1 MNNSKRKRVPRTGR
15 VVVFSISAA
24 SVAIAWAV
32 LTHEY
37 PDARLF
43 VATPAST
50 LAYVAAN
57 ANELVAG
64 TLTTL
69 AEAVAGLLLALITS
83 FFTFAL
89 VTRFPTTSNI
99 VIPLTVVSQVIPM
112 ITLAP
117 LFVITLG
124 PGAASKIV
132 MAALISF
139 FPVTIALTR
148 SYYNTPAAIR
158 DFIHLYRPSWR
169 YQFVRL
175 HIPLAV
181 PMLMAAFRIAA
192 TLALVGAL
200 VAEMAG
206 AHIGLGK
213 NLFLATRRLEPE
225 LLMASTGLV
234 CLLGAGLY
242 GTVLVVEQLLRKRH
256 YTEPA

>member
-1 MNNSKRKRVPRTGR
+1 M
-15 VVVFSISAA
+15 VFSMSAA
-24 SVAIAWAV
+24 IVTVAWIV
-32 LTHEY
+32 LTHGY
-37 PDARLF
+37 PDAKLF

-50 LAYVAAN
+50 LTYAAAN
-57 ANELVAG
+57 ANELAVS

-69 AEAVAGLLLALITS
+69 LEAVAGLLLALITS

-89 VTRFPTTSNI
+89 VTKFPVTSTI
-99 VIPLTVVSQVIPM
+99 VVPLTVVSQVIPM

-124 PGAASKIV
+124 PGVASKIV

-139 FPVTIALTR
+139 FPVVIALTR
-148 SYYNTPAAIR
+148 SYHSTPAAIR

-169 YQFVRL
+169 YQYARL

-181 PMLMAAFRIAA
+181 PMLMGAFRIAA

-234 CLLGAGLY
+234 CLLGAALY
-242 GTVLVVEQLLRKRH
+242 GMVLVVEQLLRKRH